1 MGEDVVR
8 HGSRTRRTG
17 RGGRMSRWLL
27 VAMALPT
34 SLVGASVAGGAAP
47 APVAPPHIAA
57 VIQAIEQSASQGGV
71 NLEGKAWQLT
81 QGNALSDAPSGN
93 WLLQTPNCWGDPQC
107 SPAQGQT
114 HFLQALTQEI
124 STAQTLVDI
133 TGLLPFADGGFEQ
146 AIASGLAATYQAGND
161 PLVRVLDGVSPGS
174 DPSGG
179 APGVYLKTLLDDVA
193 KDMGGKGP
201 ADPRIAVGDFKSST
215 AVSTASWNHSKIVDV
230 DGKEAIVGGVNFY
243 SSDYLQTN
251 NPVTDTSMQ
260 VSGPAAL
267 ASTKFAD
274 QLWGFTCN
282 NIGVVYASWAHT
294 APVATCPSAAA
305 PLVAGAATYQ
315 PGTTTIL
322 ALGRMGQGIVSST
335 AA

>member
-133 TGLLPFADGGFEQ
+133 TGLLPLPTRQ
-146 AIASGLAATYQAGND
+146 
-161 PLVRVLDGVSPGS
+161 
-174 DPSGG
+174 GG
-179 APGVYLKTLLDDVA
+179 AGHRPGH
-193 KDMGGKGP
+193 
-201 ADPRIAVGDFKSST
+201 F
-215 AVSTASWNHSKIVDV
+215 ASHAQHAAGSRHS
-230 DGKEAIVGGVNFY
+230 GRNCHGSNR
-243 SSDYLQTN
+243 
-251 NPVTDTSMQ
+251 
-260 VSGPAAL
+260 
-267 ASTKFAD
+267 
-274 QLWGFTCN
+274 
-282 NIGVVYASWAHT
+282 
-294 APVATCPSAAA
+294 CP
-305 PLVAGAATYQ
+305 PH
-315 PGTTTIL
+315 
-322 ALGRMGQGIVSST
+322 GQQQ
-335 AA
+335 